1 MLLQITEITKAVE
14 ESGMAPQS
22 KILLYAIMIAF
33 GAMATVIIY
42 FERRRVKK
50 EEMDREDRLAHDK
63 EQAAIEALLNVEKK
77 KFADDIRLDVRDIK
91 QTQKDFIEKVTE
103 IRIEHGSKLNN
114 HESKLNNHESRL
126 DGHDRKIADI
136 KIKLEKK

>member
-1 MLLQITEITKAVE
+1 
-14 ESGMAPQS
+14 
-22 KILLYAIMIAF
+22 MIAF
-33 GAMATVIIY
+33 GGMATVIIY
-42 FERRRVKK
+42 CERRRVKK

-114 HESKLNNHESRL
+114 HGSRL

-136 KIKLEKK
+136 EIKLEKN